1 MVSVV
6 QSFEFLREFCR
17 PSISP
22 QSLAGSSGYKDTAR
36 MCVEAA
42 LALVDLP
49 KSQRAGGV
57 YSPAAACTLSVHLSQ
72 NQGVERENVQ
82 VISGWVNK

>member
-1 MVSVV
+1 M
-6 QSFEFLREFCR
+6 FLREFL
-17 PSISP
+17 P
-22 QSLAGSSGYKDTAR
+22 QSGYKDTAR

-57 YSPAAACTLSVHLSQ
+57 YSPAAACTLSVQSKSKYHSVLKEGMFKSF
-72 NQGVERENVQ
+72 QG
-82 VISGWVNK
+82 G